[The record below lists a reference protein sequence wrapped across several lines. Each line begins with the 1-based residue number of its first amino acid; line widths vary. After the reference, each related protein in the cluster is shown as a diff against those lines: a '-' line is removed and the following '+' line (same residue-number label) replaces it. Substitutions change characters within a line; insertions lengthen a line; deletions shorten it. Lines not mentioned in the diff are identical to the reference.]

1 MHIHVLTHILL
12 CSEQEKKKHLEKKF
26 CIMLVWD
33 TEVHLDL
40 SIEEL
45 HFSGQSLL
53 TEINTIFL
61 NVNSLL

>member
-1 MHIHVLTHILL
+1 MHIHVLTHVLL
-12 CSEQEKKKHLEKKF
+12 CSEQEKKHLEKKF

-33 TEVHLDL
+33 TEVYLGL

-53 TEINTIFL
+53 TEINTNFFF